1 MLQEKIKK
9 LAIADE
15 AFKEVI
21 NCNSKNLEALKNYTL
36 ELNERM
42 VVIED
47 GIKNNTNATGDLA
60 IEKVE
65 RVKREL
71 DNLDDKIDAV
81 EDKIIEDLE
90 GTTAKMDEHIVKSTE
105 KQTQELKFLHELVIE
120 NERKLKEVD
129 AKLEEQKEMFGKN
142 GTDFK
147 CD

>member
-1 MLQEKIKK
+1 MNKHCIPLTLFSQPRPVKQLKLFQKSQTKMEDIRKSVTMLQEKIKK

-60 IEKVE
+60 IEK
-65 RVKREL
+65 
-71 DNLDDKIDAV
+71 
-81 EDKIIEDLE
+81 
-90 GTTAKMDEHIVKSTE
+90 
-105 KQTQELKFLHELVIE
+105 
-120 NERKLKEVD
+120 
-129 AKLEEQKEMFGKN
+129 
-142 GTDFK
+142 
-147 CD
+147 